1 MKLLFTLVFVC
12 LIFSNT
18 LVAQIIE
25 QPFEVDNNNFT
36 FFDMAV
42 KGDQVY
48 MIGSHGQFTKVISIY
63 QYRESNWEEIS
74 NVVFENGINRRITTE
89 PKNDREPQN
98 NPRIYID
105 ENNDLWVTGSAV
117 YHRKNKVWYSYKPPR
132 KTDGFDS
139 LFYAQFHELYFLK
152 NKSPLI
158 SSLITTLGPKYN
170 GFRIGFFEMFT
181 LLNDTLRHTNF
192 EQNVYNVKASS
203 QFMADES
210 KMTVID
216 DTIVVYKPNGTI
228 FFVNPDSTIDSTE
241 FPGNRGNLTSNLQIR
256 QILPIG
262 DSKLII
268 LTDLSTDAVPASPAC
283 CSGIFILENRNKWT
297 VFNEQ
302 NGLWRNIRNNYYSP
316 RSIIPNPNGGHIVAM
331 YANNPV
337 GLYGQLFNLNISNM
351 LTLIPLDNKLTNAR
365 IFPRRNFVNGVS
377 KVMFSKIIQ
386 AISTNDY
393 GIAIPKQEIYK
404 IRLDGSGNLWCM
416 LDDFIM
422 QIPAFIPTSVSDE
435 NTSNVQ
441 LLVSP
446 NPANNTISLSSVPPS
461 CDKIEIVSVH
471 GQIVQTVFSG
481 YGNINIQSLPSGV
494 YLLKMHTKSG
504 IQTTTFVK
512 EF

>member
-1 MKLLFTLVFVC
+1 MKLLFTIVLVCILSILTVY
-12 LIFSNT
+12 
-18 LVAQIIE
+18 AQTIDI
-25 QPFEVDNNNFT
+25 PFEIENNNFT
-36 FFDMAV
+36 FFDLAV

-48 MIGSHGQFTKVISIY
+48 MIGSHGQFTQVISIY
-63 QYRESNWEEIS
+63 QYKESRWEEIS
-74 NVVFENGINRRITTE
+74 NVVFENGINRKIATK
-89 PKNDREPQN
+89 PKTDRDPQN
-98 NPRIYID
+98 NPKIYID
-105 ENNDLWVTGSAV
+105 ENNDLWVTGNAV
-117 YHRKNKVWYSYKPPR
+117 YHRKNNVWYSYKPPI

-139 LFYAQFHELYFLK
+139 LYYYQFHELYFLL
-152 NKSPLI
+152 NKSPII

-170 GFRIGFFEMFT
+170 GFRNSYFEMFT
-181 LLNDTLRHTNF
+181 LENDSLRHINF

-210 KMTVID
+210 KMTVIG

-228 FFVNPDSTIDSTE
+228 FFVNPDSTVDSTE
-241 FPGNRGNLTSNLQIR
+241 FPGNRGNIASNLQIR

-262 DSKLII
+262 NSKLII
-268 LTDLSTDAVPASPAC
+268 LTDLSTHVVPTSPDC

-302 NGLWRNIRNNYYSP
+302 NGLLRNIRNNYYSP
-316 RSIIPNPNGGHIVAM
+316 RSIIPNPKGGYIVAM

-337 GLYGQLFNLNISNM
+337 GLYGQLFNLSISNM
-351 LTLIPLDNKLTNAR
+351 LTHIPLDNKLTNAR

-377 KVMFSKIIQ
+377 KDMFSKIIQ

-404 IRLDGSGNLWCM
+404 IRLDWSGNLWCM

-422 QIPAFIPTSVSDE
+422 QIPAFIPTSVSEE
-435 NTSNVQ
+435 NSSNIS

-446 NPANNTISLSSVPPS
+446 NPANNTVSLSSVPSS
-461 CDKIEIVSVH
+461 CEKIEIVSVH
-471 GQIVQTVFSG
+471 GQIMQTITSG
-481 YGNINIQSLPSGV
+481 YLNINIQSLPTGV
-494 YLLKMHTKSG
+494 YLLKLKTKSG